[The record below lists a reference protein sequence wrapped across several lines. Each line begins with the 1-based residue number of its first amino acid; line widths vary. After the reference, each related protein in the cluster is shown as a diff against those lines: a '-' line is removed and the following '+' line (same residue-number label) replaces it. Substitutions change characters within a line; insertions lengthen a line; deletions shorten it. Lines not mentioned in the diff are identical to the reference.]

1 MLTKIKLIVV
11 LLALSMVS
19 LEVNS
24 QSAKD
29 SLNSIWNDLKQPSKL
44 RAQALNDLIQKE
56 YLEQK
61 TDSAYI
67 LAKALEKFT
76 IEHNLIEE
84 KANTLNTLGNIN
96 FLIGNFEEATTFF
109 QSSLK
114 LHKSVD
120 NKKGESM
127 ALGNIGKMYKQS
139 YNLDKAL
146 QYYNESLVISKSIN
160 DTINIINILVN
171 TGNIYNFRFK
181 TDEALDYYLE
191 ALKLSETINDQRSK
205 ALIYINLGHNYTIRK
220 DYDKAVY
227 YLKESI
233 AISKALGNKLLQT
246 GGLETLAQNYFQQ
259 KKFNK
264 LISTAEEC
272 LLLSTEISN
281 KPIMRSCHYYLYE
294 GYSGIKNFE
303 KAVKHMKIS
312 NAVNSEILNVE
323 STKQLQKFEIEKVRL
338 KDSLDKVAENLKT
351 KLLFDSKIEKEKTEK
366 RNLTIGLSS
375 TLFAFSIIG
384 LLMFKNTRKKQLILK
399 KDNEIQIQQKEK
411 MLKDMELQAI
421 DAMIEGQEKE
431 RQRLASDLHDSVGAS
446 LIAAKLQ
453 FEHLTNSANQPEH
466 SEDLIK
472 KVSTLL
478 EDAYVEVRSMAH
490 LKNSGV
496 LATNG
501 LLPAIEKL
509 TDNASNSNG
518 LQFEVQSFGLEH
530 RLENSLEISIFR
542 IIQELITNIIKH
554 AEASETTIHLTNH
567 EDSLNIMVEDNG
579 KGFNPNQITK
589 TNIGMG
595 ISSIDKR
602 VEHLGGTMTIE
613 SENHKGTTVIIDI
626 PLS

>member
-1 MLTKIKLIVV
+1 MLKKIKLIAV
-11 LLALSMVS
+11 LLALSLVS

-29 SLNSIWNDLKQPSKL
+29 SLNSIWNDLQQPPKL
-44 RAQALNDLIQKE
+44 RAQALNDLIQKD

-67 LAKALEKFT
+67 LAKVLEKFT
-76 IEHNLIEE
+76 SEQNLIEE
-84 KANTLNTLGNIN
+84 KANTLNTLGSIN
-96 FLIGNFEEATTFF
+96 LTLGNFEEATNFF
-109 QSSLK
+109 QNSLK

-127 ALGNIGKMYKQS
+127 ALDNIGKMYKQS

-160 DTINIINILVN
+160 DTINIINTLIN

-181 TDEALDYYLE
+181 TDKALDYYLE
-191 ALKLSETINDQRSK
+191 GLKLSETINDQRSK

-233 AISKALGNKLLQT
+233 AISKAIGNKLLQA
-246 GGLETLAQNYFQQ
+246 GGLQTLAQNYFQE

-264 LISTAEEC
+264 LISAAEEC
-272 LLLSTEISN
+272 LLLSTEMSN
-281 KPIMRSCHYYLYE
+281 KPIMYTCHYYLYE

-303 KAVKHMKIS
+303 KAIKHMKMS

-338 KDSLDKVAENLKT
+338 KDSLEKVAENLKT

-366 RNLTIGLSS
+366 QNLTIGLSS
-375 TLFAFSIIG
+375 TLFAVSIIG
-384 LLMFKNTRKKQLILK
+384 LLMFKNTRRKQLILK

-411 MLKDMELQAI
+411 ILKDMELRAI
-421 DAMIEGQEKE
+421 DAMIEGQEQE

-509 TDNASNSNG
+509 SDNASNSSG

-542 IIQELITNIIKH
+542 IIQELVTNIIKH
-554 AEASETTIHLTNH
+554 ANATEAGIHITNH
-567 EDSLNIMVEDNG
+567 DDSLNIMIEDNG
-579 KGFNPNQITK
+579 KGFNPSQVTK
-589 TNIGMG
+589 INKGMG

-602 VEHLGGTMTIE
+602 VEHLNGKMAIE
-613 SENHKGTTVIIDI
+613 SETNKGTTVIIDI
-626 PLS
+626 PL